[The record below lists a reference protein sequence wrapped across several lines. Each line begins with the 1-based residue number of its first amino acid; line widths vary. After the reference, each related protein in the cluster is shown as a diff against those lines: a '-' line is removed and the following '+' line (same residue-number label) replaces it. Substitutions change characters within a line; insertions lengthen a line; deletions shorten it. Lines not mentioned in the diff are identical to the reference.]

1 MRRGKPYGPHGQKI
15 TPGALRQAL
24 DGVIAT
30 TAAAA
35 RDLNGVARETLADP
49 ASFAMGANLWNAT
62 QPARSLPAHE
72 YARGFE
78 PVDMPSGL
86 LDILP

>member
-1 MRRGKPYGPHGQKI
+1 MRRGKQKPP
-15 TPGALRQAL
+15 PGAFRQAL

-35 RDLNGVARETLADP
+35 RDLNGVARETIADP

-62 QPARSLPAHE
+62 QPAKSLPAHE
-72 YARGFE
+72 YAQEFE
-78 PVDMPSGL
+78 PVEMTSGL